1 MNWDALRLTLQITL
15 IATGIIAIL
24 GLALALLLARKDF
37 PGKTLLDLL
46 IALPLI
52 LPPSVLGYYLL
63 GILGRNGPVVRFLHI
78 ELLFTW
84 PAAVIAAAVVGL
96 PLMVMAARSAI
107 ADIDPEIENAARL
120 SGASEWQLLWYIT
133 LPMARRGILAGLVL
147 ASARAL
153 GEFGATLM
161 VAGDIPG
168 RTQTMS
174 MAIYDAVQ
182 NRQYDQAN
190 LMVLVMTSVAFVGL
204 WLAMRWGY
212 GQRQDASQRPGFP
225 SRFAPGRL
233 ITRERSRK
241 TLASRPAL
249 AGRKTSHA
257 GV

>member
-1 MNWDALRLTLQITL
+1 MNWDALRLSLQITL
-15 IATGIIAIL
+15 VAAIIIAII
-24 GLALALLLARKDF
+24 GLALALLLARRDF
-37 PGKTLLDLL
+37 PGKTLLELL

-63 GILGRNGPVVRFLHI
+63 VILGRHGPVPRFLHV

-84 PAAVIAAAVVGL
+84 PAAVIAAVVVGL
-96 PLMVMAARSAI
+96 PLMVMTARSAI
-107 ADIDPEIENAARL
+107 DEIDPEIESAARL
-120 SGASEWQLLWYIT
+120 SGASEWQLLRYVT
-133 LPMARRGILAGLVL
+133 LPIARRGILAGLVL

-190 LMVLVMTSVAFVGL
+190 LMVLVMTSVAFAGL

-212 GQRQDASQRPGFP
+212 GRREPTRQPASPRRTPLRGTFF
-225 SRFAPGRL
+225 SRRAQ
-233 ITRERSRK
+233 
-241 TLASRPAL
+241 PAMKPVIH
-249 AGRKTSHA
+249 R
-257 GV
+257 

>member
-1 MNWDALRLTLQITL
+1 MNWDALHLSLQITI
-15 IATGIIAIL
+15 IATLIIAVL
-24 GLALALLLARKDF
+24 GLGLALLLARKDF

-63 GILGRNGPVVRFLHI
+63 VVLGRNGLAARILHL

-84 PAAVIAAAVVGL
+84 PAAVIAAVVVGL

-107 ADIDPEIENAARL
+107 YDIDLEIENAARL
-120 SGASEWQLLWYIT
+120 SGASEWQLLRYIT
-133 LPMARRGILAGLVL
+133 LPVARRGILAGVVL

-153 GEFGATLM
+153 GEFGATMM
-161 VAGDIPG
+161 VAGNIPG

-190 LMVLVMTSVAFVGL
+190 LMVMVMTSVAFAGL

-212 GQRQDASQRPGFP
+212 GRRETRKRRSDARANAH
-225 SRFAPGRL
+225 SRRL
-233 ITRERSRK
+233 
-241 TLASRPAL
+241 LATFGINKSL
-249 AGRKTSHA
+249 AGRTRKASITPT
-257 GV
+257 

>member
-1 MNWDALRLTLQITL
+1 MNWDALRLSLQITTV
-15 IATGIIAIL
+15 ATIIIAIL
-24 GLALALLLARKDF
+24 GLALALLLARRNF
-37 PGKTLLDLL
+37 TGKPLVELL
-46 IALPLI
+46 ITLPLI

-63 GILGRNGPVVRFLHI
+63 IVLGRNGPIPRFLHL

-84 PAAVIAAAVVGL
+84 PAAVIAAVIVGL
-96 PLMVMAARSAI
+96 PLMVLTARSAI
-107 ADIDPEIENAARL
+107 YEIDPEIENAARL
-120 SGASEWQLLWYIT
+120 SGASEWQLLRYVT
-133 LPMARRGILAGLVL
+133 LPIARRGILAGLVL

-190 LMVLVMTSVAFVGL
+190 QMVLVMTAVAFMGL

-212 GQRQDASQRPGFP
+212 GKHEIRRTSSRRDTTPRPKSNNG
-225 SRFAPGRL
+225 
-233 ITRERSRK
+233 
-241 TLASRPAL
+241 
-249 AGRKTSHA
+249 
-257 GV
+257 

>member
-1 MNWDALRLTLQITL
+1 MNWDALRLTLQITF
-15 IATGIIAIL
+15 IATVIIAIL

-37 PGKTLLDLL
+37 PAKTLLDLL

-63 GILGRNGPVVRFLHI
+63 VFWGRNGPIVQFLHI

-84 PAAVIAAAVVGL
+84 PAAVIAAVAVGL

-107 ADIDPEIENAARL
+107 AGIDPEIENAARL
-120 SGASEWQLLWYIT
+120 SGASEWQLLWHIT

-182 NRQYDQAN
+182 NRQYGQAN

-212 GQRQDASQRPGFP
+212 GQRQARTHCKPRP
-225 SRFAPGRL
+225 RFSAKNL
-233 ITRERSRK
+233 IALIRPKKS
-241 TLASRPAL
+241 LANHPAL
-249 AGRKTSHA
+249 AGRKT
-257 GV
+257 

>member
-1 MNWDALRLTLQITL
+1 MNWDALRLSLQITI
-15 IATGIIAIL
+15 IATLIIAVL

-63 GILGRNGPVVRFLHI
+63 VVLGRNGPAARILHL

-84 PAAVIAAAVVGL
+84 PAAVIAAVVVGL

-107 ADIDPEIENAARL
+107 YDIDPEIENAARL
-120 SGASEWQLLWYIT
+120 SGASEWQLLRYIT
-133 LPMARRGILAGLVL
+133 LPMARRGILAGVVL

-161 VAGDIPG
+161 VAGNIPG

-190 LMVLVMTSVAFVGL
+190 LMVMVMTSVAFAGL

-212 GQRQDASQRPGFP
+212 GRRETRKSGSDARTNAH
-225 SRFAPGRL
+225 SRRLLATFGIRKSLIGR
-233 ITRERSRK
+233 TRK
-241 TLASRPAL
+241 ASVTP
-249 AGRKTSHA
+249 T
-257 GV
+257 